1 MKLKYFVLPFLCA
14 AMLSCGHSTESA
26 LNTKDETT
34 TAELQL
40 SRTMETNNHIPSNTS
55 ADTTAINS
63 DHVYNGSQ
71 PIVDW
76 DKKIIKTATIQ
87 IECKLY
93 RSYNQQLHA
102 LVKQYGGWLA
112 SESEVQE
119 PNRINNT
126 VSIKV
131 PVAQFEDLLIAI
143 NGLDGK
149 TLQKN
154 IVTEDVT
161 GQVVDTK
168 GRIAVRKEMR
178 DKYMNMLNRTSK
190 MEDVLQVQSKIDD
203 IHEEI
208 EMAATRLES
217 LQHQSAYSTVNINF
231 YQLLDVAPVDEDAVK
246 TPGFGSR
253 ILSAAANGGSWI
265 ADLFVGLV
273 SIWPLLLA
281 GALAIYFIRKKA
293 WQTATIKNKDVVS

>member
-1 MKLKYFVLPFLCA
+1 M
-14 AMLSCGHSTESA
+14 
-26 LNTKDETT
+26 
-34 TAELQL
+34 
-40 SRTMETNNHIPSNTS
+40 
-55 ADTTAINS
+55 
-63 DHVYNGSQ
+63 
-71 PIVDW
+71 
-76 DKKIIKTATIQ
+76 Q

-131 PVAQFEDLLIAI
+131 PVAQFEDFLITI

-154 IVTEDVT
+154 IATQDVT

-231 YQLLDVAPVDEDAVK
+231 YQLLDAASLNEDAVK
-246 TPGFGSR
+246 MPGFGSR
-253 ILSAAANGGSWI
+253 ILSAAANGGSWVV
-265 ADLFVGLV
+265 DLFVGLV

-281 GALAIYFIRKKA
+281 GALVIYFIRKKA